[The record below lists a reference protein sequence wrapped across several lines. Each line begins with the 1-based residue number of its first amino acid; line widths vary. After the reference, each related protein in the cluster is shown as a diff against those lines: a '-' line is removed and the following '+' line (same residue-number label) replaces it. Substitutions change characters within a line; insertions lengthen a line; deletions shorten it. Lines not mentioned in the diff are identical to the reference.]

1 MSNLSVFD
9 FRFFNSFAQN
19 FFCLTK
25 VLILWEGTDINAV
38 SDEEKN
44 ADNKNN
50 KTKIVIDK
58 GSIYINKKMIKTPC
72 IIEIYS
78 LFSRLKKM
86 LPFSCDWSSFSYYQ
100 TKRLSLLFCCNWKWK
115 KSDQYSSY
123 VRLHFVLFDVK
134 NNQLSNEIEKRPMN
148 KEHLPIILVVEKD
161 FMKLTKKPT
170 LSPIQKPK
178 NPSISFIKETN
189 QKIGLLIPLVGI
201 SSKWLITLGTR
212 FLT

>member
-100 TKRLSLLFCCNWKWK
+100 TKRLSLLFCCHWKWK
-115 KSDQYSSY
+115 KSDQYSYY
-123 VRLHFVLFDVK
+123 VQLPFVLFDVK
-134 NNQLSNEIEKRPMN
+134 NNQLSNEIEKHPMN

-170 LSPIQKPK
+170 LSLIQKPK

-201 SSKWLITLGTR
+201 SSKWLITLGMR